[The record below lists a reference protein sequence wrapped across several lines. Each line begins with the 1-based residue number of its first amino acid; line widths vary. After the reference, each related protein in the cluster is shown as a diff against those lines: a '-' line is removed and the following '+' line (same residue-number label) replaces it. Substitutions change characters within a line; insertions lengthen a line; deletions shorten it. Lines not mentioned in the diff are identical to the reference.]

1 MTTLRDELLEH
12 GLLVATGVDGLY
24 ARSGRLEDVIEG
36 LQRFV
41 ERLAEDE
48 RPERLRFPPLM
59 PRVAFEQTD
68 YLRSFPNLTGS
79 IHTFTG
85 NDRDHAALLATL
97 EDGGDWSTALTP
109 TPTVLCSAACHPVYP
124 LLTGTLPE
132 DGRRFDVIGWCFR
145 HEPSH
150 DPARMQSFR
159 QHEKVYV
166 GDSDGA
172 LAHSDTWL
180 ERGLEALTG
189 LGLDV
194 RSEVA
199 NDPFFG
205 RLGRMLAA
213 NQREEAAKFEIVA
226 TVANADA
233 PTAISSANYHGD
245 HFGHAFDITTS
256 DGNVAHTACIGFG
269 LERIALALVVR
280 HGFDIDQWPHA
291 VREQLR

>member
-97 EDGGDWSTALTP
+97 EDGG
-109 TPTVLCSAACHPVYP
+109 
-124 LLTGTLPE
+124 
-132 DGRRFDVIGWCFR
+132 
-145 HEPSH
+145 
-150 DPARMQSFR
+150 
-159 QHEKVYV
+159 
-166 GDSDGA
+166 
-172 LAHSDTWL
+172 
-180 ERGLEALTG
+180 
-189 LGLDV
+189 
-194 RSEVA
+194 
-199 NDPFFG
+199 
-205 RLGRMLAA
+205 
-213 NQREEAAKFEIVA
+213 
-226 TVANADA
+226 
-233 PTAISSANYHGD
+233 
-245 HFGHAFDITTS
+245 
-256 DGNVAHTACIGFG
+256 
-269 LERIALALVVR
+269 
-280 HGFDIDQWPHA
+280 
-291 VREQLR
+291 